1 MMDTTTIG
9 TEVVELLSRISR
21 QKLREQYITVVV
33 FLAALIAVLRGVMM
47 IDRTIAVEAEKKKK
61 KTLKAFASG
70 DRDRIELI
78 QPIVKGVARSGIV
91 KLH

>member
-9 TEVVELLSRISR
+9 TEVVELLSRISQ

-47 IDRTIAVEAEKKKK
+47 IDRTIAVEAEERLQ